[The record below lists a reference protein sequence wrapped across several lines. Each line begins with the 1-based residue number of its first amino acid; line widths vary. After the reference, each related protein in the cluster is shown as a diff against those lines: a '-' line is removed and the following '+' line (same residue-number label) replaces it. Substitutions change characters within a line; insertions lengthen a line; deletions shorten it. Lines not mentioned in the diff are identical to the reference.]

1 MQKMPAPWA
10 SCVGRHCAAKAINI
24 KATLTREAGAP
35 IDLVSQVRA
44 ALGASLAE
52 FAPGPP
58 RVRSWI
64 TTRLHVSGIASVRY
78 TDPAAPAEVSPI
90 AANEYPVLGLVQLT
104 DGGVE

>member
-1 MQKMPAPWA
+1 
-10 SCVGRHCAAKAINI
+10 
-24 KATLTREAGAP
+24 
-35 IDLVSQVRA
+35 LVSQVRA
-44 ALGASLAE
+44 ALGPSLAE
-52 FAPGPP
+52 FARLG
-58 RVRSWI
+58 RAVSRSWI